1 MKSIL
6 QSILVIAIF
15 AGITTYFS
23 FANISILEY
32 FGLYVS
38 DNLFEWA
45 VSIAYFETLAVMYL
59 LNKKTARTIIN
70 RRI

>member
-45 VSIAYFETLAVMYL
+45 VSIAYFETLAVMY
-59 LNKKTARTIIN
+59 KKKKKN
-70 RRI
+70 SKSYN